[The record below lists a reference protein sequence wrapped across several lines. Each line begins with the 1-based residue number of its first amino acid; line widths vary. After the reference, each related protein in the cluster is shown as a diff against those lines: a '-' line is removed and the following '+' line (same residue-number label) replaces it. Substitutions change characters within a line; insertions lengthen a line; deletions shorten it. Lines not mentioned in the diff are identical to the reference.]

1 MLLGFGPRGGG
12 VWVGGGEQLRVGP
25 GEEGGN
31 ADSPYP
37 TPLHPLC
44 GRPCSPSEMLHARAH
59 FIIIIGGGGRAI
71 WAGSSFCL
79 ANGPCVLLLVW
90 SPHLRPWGRTNT
102 RCAPKEKALREAAR
116 REASQP
122 ILLFGEAA
130 QAGPGGGVGWVQL
143 G

>member
-1 MLLGFGPRGGG
+1 M
-12 VWVGGGEQLRVGP
+12 WVGGGEQLRVVP
-25 GEEGGN
+25 GEEVGN

-44 GRPCSPSEMLHARAH
+44 GRPCSPSECYMLGH
-59 FIIIIGGGGRAI
+59 ILLLLGGGGVI

-79 ANGPCVLLLVW
+79 AHGRCALLLVW

-102 RCAPKEKALREAAR
+102 RCAPKDKALREAAR